1 MYKSVLWTVLF
12 AALTTSFPA
21 HGQLPSGAIY
31 GGYQY
36 VRLETTHEQEAL
48 NLAAFQQVIPA
59 VNFGRHQNM
68 HGWNFGFQENFNSWF
83 GGVVDVGGS
92 YIDKKI
98 TVTQGAGLTTQIH
111 ARMHIYNFTAGPQL
125 AYSGNHTFQPFVRA
139 LAGGAFSGTSI
150 SVLLNNVSQ
159 TEALGD
165 SDTSFAVGGGAGT
178 DIRFAKYFAVRVA
191 ADYLRTYLFNEGQ
204 NKLRGTVSLVYRWGE
219 AGK

>member
-36 VRLETTHEQEAL
+36 VRLDTTHEQEAL

-68 HGWNFGFQENFNSWF
+68 HGWNFGLQENLNSWF

-111 ARMHIYNFTAGPQL
+111 ARMHIYNFTAGPQF
-125 AYSGNHTFQPFVRA
+125 AYSSNHTLQPFVRA

-150 SVLLNNVSQ
+150 SVLLNNVPQ
-159 TEALGD
+159 TEELGD

-204 NKLRGTVSLVYRWGE
+204 NNLRGTVSLVYRWGE